1 LIALPVVKKLTCTLR
16 RLNDTA
22 ATLATTP
29 LKSGDKMAEKY
40 MCTGCYR
47 TEGHDNG
54 ADYCDEC
61 ASYKYFAWVEEDED
75 TYYE

>member
-1 LIALPVVKKLTCTLR
+1 
-16 RLNDTA
+16 
-22 ATLATTP
+22 
-29 LKSGDKMAEKY
+29 MAEKY

-47 TEGHDNG
+47 TEGDDNG

-61 ASYKYFAWVEEDED
+61 ASYKYFAWVEDDED